1 MALCPIYNE
10 QKEVAMDNLNK
21 IIAENITFLRTT
33 NKMTQLELAEKLN
46 YSDKAVSKWERG
58 DSIPDVRVLLNIAN
72 IFGVKINSLLEDHGI
87 DDLPLIPEKKKVNFR
102 VVTTIALVGVW
113 TAALLFFLIWNICTE
128 QRMYH
133 AFILAV
139 PVSRIVWLVCTSI
152 WSKKRR
158 FYNFFIISALCWS
171 VLITLWSFM
180 PQLLSLL
187 WLGIPAQILVLLVFK
202 IYKKRR

>member
-1 MALCPIYNE
+1 MALASIKNY
-10 QKEVAMDNLNK
+10 KEAAMDNLNK

-33 NKMTQLELAEKLN
+33 NKMTQLELAERLN

-72 IFGVKINSLLEDHGI
+72 IFGVKINYLLEDHGI
-87 DDLPLIPEKKKVNFR
+87 EELPLIPEKKKVNFK

-128 QRMYH
+128 QQFYH
-133 AFILAV
+133 VFIVAV
-139 PVSRIVWLVCTSI
+139 PVSLIVLLIFTSI

-171 VLITLWSFM
+171 ILLTLWSFM
-180 PQLLSLL
+180 PQLLSFL
-187 WLGIPAQILVLLVFK
+187 WLGIPAQVIVLLVFK
-202 IYKKRR
+202 IYQKKR